1 MFVQITGDFIANSEK
16 INNIQLLGNKIRIA
30 FDNTTFYDVS
40 FDNAAEA
47 AETMDE
53 MGKTLNGVRRTEQ

>member
-1 MFVQITGDFIANSEK
+1 MFVQIAGDFIANSEK

-47 AETMDE
+47 AQTMDD
-53 MGKTLNGVRRTEQ
+53 MGKVLNGVRGDEQ